1 MPDLIA
7 QGAEAAHRWRRNLPD
22 DRAVVLGRTASGW
35 SVSWDQGISRRHAE
49 LAWNDGRLR
58 VEQLDDARNPI
69 FVRGAENSTF
79 EIAPGEHF
87 VIGRT
92 TFTLVDQQVNVSLEV
107 PDPLREQT
115 FQSRDLQQMRFRNAD
130 ARIDVIT
137 RLPEVISAAGDD
149 DELLVRAVNMLL
161 TGIPSSTGAAIV
173 CCTPDPA
180 DGIDVLHWDRRNLDG
195 AEFTP
200 SQGLIRDAI
209 RREESVLHVW
219 AREGG
224 SASSNFT
231 SNFTMQGNVDWAF
244 CIPVG
249 GPACRGWALYVAGRF
264 EQMPIAPVGV
274 SATPADP
281 TDLHD
286 DLKIGELT
294 AATLRSVRE
303 ARRLERRN
311 TTLSQFLSPVVLEAL
326 GDADPDQALAAR
338 ECEVSVLF
346 CDLRGFSRES
356 EKSKDDL
363 LGLLDRVSNALGVTT
378 RHILE
383 QGGVVGDFHGDAAMG
398 FWGWPLATENAV
410 EHACQAALDIR
421 DEFDSAARQA
431 GHALAGF
438 RLGIGIATG
447 RAVAGKIGTA
457 DQVKVTVFGPVVN
470 LASRLEGM
478 TKILRAPILLD
489 QQTAA
494 VIRESISPEVARC
507 RRLANV
513 RPYGLE
519 TALEVTELLPP
530 ASSEDALADQHI
542 HDYEAALDK
551 VVAGDWDEAF
561 NLLHRVPATDR
572 AKDFLTVFIAQHN
585 RTPPPNWDGVIPLTR
600 KD

>member
-7 QGAEAAHRWRRNLPD
+7 QGPETAHRWRRNLPT
-22 DRAVVLGRTASGW
+22 DRRVVLGRTASGW
-35 SVSWDQGISRRHAE
+35 SVGWDQGISRRHAE
-49 LAWNDGRLR
+49 LEWIDDRLQVR
-58 VEQLDDARNPI
+58 QVAEARNPI
-69 FVRGAENSTF
+69 FVQGAEKQEFALS
-79 EIAPGEHF
+79 PGEHF
-87 VIGRT
+87 VIGQT

-115 FQSRDLQQMRFRNAD
+115 FHSRDLQRMRFRNAD

-149 DELLVRAVNMLL
+149 DELLVRSVNMLL

-173 CCTPDPA
+173 SSTPDPA

-195 AEFTP
+195 ADFTP

-209 RREESVLHVW
+209 KKDESVLHVW
-219 AREGG
+219 ARQGG
-224 SASSNFT
+224 KVS

-244 CIPVG
+244 CIPIG
-249 GPACRGWALYVAGRF
+249 GPACRGWAVYVAGRF
-264 EQMPIAPVGV
+264 EQMPVAPVGV
-274 SATPADP
+274 SATPTDP

-303 ARRLERRN
+303 SRRLERRN

-326 GDADPDQALAAR
+326 ADEDPDRALAAR

-363 LGLLDRVSNALGVTT
+363 LGLLERVSKALGVTT

-398 FWGWPLATENAV
+398 FWGWPLATEDAV
-410 EHACQAALDIR
+410 EHACQAALAIR
-421 DEFDSAARQA
+421 DEFDMAARQE

-438 RLGIGIATG
+438 RMGIGIATG

-494 VIRESISPEVARC
+494 VIRRSINPGVARC
-507 RRLANV
+507 RRLAKV
-513 RPYGLE
+513 RPYGMD
-519 TALEVTELLPP
+519 TTLEVTELLPP
-530 ASSEDALADQHI
+530 VTNEGALADEHVR
-542 HDYEAALDK
+542 DYETALDH
-551 VVAGDWDEAF
+551 VITGNWDDAF
-561 NLLHRVPATDR
+561 NLLHTVPATDR

-585 RTPPPNWDGVIPLTR
+585 RMPPPDWDGVIPLTR
-600 KD
+600 KE

>member
-7 QGAEAAHRWRRNLPD
+7 QGPEAANRWRRSLPD
-22 DRAVVLGRTASGW
+22 DRAVVLGRTATGW
-35 SVSWDQGISRRHAE
+35 TVTWDQGVSRRHAE
-49 LAWNDGRLR
+49 LEWTEGKLR
-58 VEQLDDARNPI
+58 VRQVAKASNPI
-69 FVRGAENSTF
+69 FVRGAERNDF
-79 EIAPGEHF
+79 EIDPGEHF
-87 VIGRT
+87 VIGQT
-92 TFTLVDQQVNVSLEV
+92 TFTLVDQQVNVSLEL

-115 FQSRDLQQMRFRNAD
+115 FHSRDLQRMRFRNAD

-137 RLPEVISAAGDD
+137 KLPEVISAAGDD

-173 CCTPDPA
+173 SCTTDA
-180 DGIDVLHWDRRNLDG
+180 SEGIDVLHWDRRNLDG
-195 AEFTP
+195 ADFTP

-209 RREESVLHVW
+209 SREESVLHVW
-219 AREGG
+219 ARQGG
-224 SASSNFT
+224 GVASDFT
-231 SNFTMQGNVDWAF
+231 LQGNVDWAF
-244 CIPVG
+244 CIPIG
-249 GPACRGWALYVAGRF
+249 GPACRGWAVYVAGRF
-264 EQMPIAPVGV
+264 EQMPVAPVGIA
-274 SATPADP
+274 ATPTDH

-286 DLKIGELT
+286 DLKLAELT

-303 ARRLERRN
+303 GRRLERRN
-311 TTLSQFLSPVVLEAL
+311 TALSQFLSPVVLEAL
-326 GDADPDQALAAR
+326 ADEDPDHALAAR

-398 FWGWPLATENAV
+398 FWGWPLATEDAV
-410 EHACQAALDIR
+410 EHACQAALGIR
-421 DEFDSAARQA
+421 DEFDLAAKQS

-438 RLGIGIATG
+438 RMGIGIATG

-457 DQVKVTVFGPVVN
+457 DQVKVSVFGPVVN

-489 QQTAA
+489 QKTAA
-494 VIRESISPEVARC
+494 VIRKSISADVARC

-513 RPYGLE
+513 RPYGLD
-519 TALEVTELLPP
+519 TPLEVTELLPP
-530 ASSEDALADQHI
+530 EVADDSLGNEHI
-542 HDYEAALDK
+542 RDYEAALDK
-551 VVAGDWDEAF
+551 VVAGEWDEAF

-600 KD
+600 KE

>member
-7 QGAEAAHRWRRNLPD
+7 QGPETALRWRRNLPD
-22 DRAVVLGRTASGW
+22 DRAVVLGRTATGW
-35 SVSWDQGISRRHAE
+35 SVAWDQGISRRHAE
-49 LAWNDGRLR
+49 LTWDGDHLR
-58 VEQLDDARNPI
+58 VQQVSEARNPI
-69 FVRGAENSTF
+69 FFRGAEADTF
-79 EIAPGEHF
+79 ELGPGEHF
-87 VIGRT
+87 VIGQT
-92 TFTLVDQQVNVSLEV
+92 TFTLVDQQINVSLEV

-115 FQSRDLQQMRFRNAD
+115 FHSRDLQRMRFRNAD
-130 ARIDVIT
+130 ARIDVIM

-173 CCTPDPA
+173 SCTPDPA
-180 DGIDVLHWDRRNLDG
+180 DGIEVLHWDRRNLDG
-195 AEFTP
+195 GDFTP
-200 SQGLIRDAI
+200 SQGLIRDAVG
-209 RREESVLHVW
+209 REESVLHVW
-219 AREGG
+219 ARQGG
-224 SASSNFT
+224 DVSSNFT
-231 SNFTMQGNVDWAF
+231 LQGNVDWAF

-249 GPACRGWALYVAGRF
+249 GPACRGWAVYVAGRF
-264 EQMPIAPVGV
+264 EQMPVAPVGI
-274 SATPADP
+274 SATPTDP

-286 DLKIGELT
+286 DLKIAELT
-294 AATLRSVRE
+294 ASALRTARE
-303 ARRLERRN
+303 GRRLERRN
-311 TTLSQFLSPVVLEAL
+311 STLSQFLSPVVLEAL
-326 GDADPDQALAAR
+326 ADEDPEHALAAR

-363 LGLLDRVSNALGVTT
+363 LGLLERVSNALGVTT

-383 QGGVVGDFHGDAAMG
+383 QGGVVGDFHGDAVMG
-398 FWGWPLATENAV
+398 FWGWPLATETAV
-410 EHACQAALDIR
+410 ENACQAALAIR
-421 DEFDSAARQA
+421 DEFDMAAKQE

-438 RLGIGIATG
+438 RMGIGIATG

-457 DQVKVTVFGPVVN
+457 DQVKVSVFGPVVN

-489 QQTAA
+489 QQTAE
-494 VIRESISPEVARC
+494 VIRKSISPDVARC

-519 TALEVTELLPP
+519 TSLEVTELLPP
-530 ASSEDALADQHI
+530 SSADATLADEHI
-542 HDYEAALDK
+542 RDYEAALDK
-551 VVAGDWDEAF
+551 VVAGEWDEAF
-561 NLLHRVPATDR
+561 NLLHSVPATDR

-600 KD
+600 KE